1 MYYRACTD
9 LLIILSLNLYT
20 DSHMFVLR
28 VVIGMDISIS
38 GKIGNL
44 IGIKL
49 IVIPKVV
56 NYDMYIL

>member
-1 MYYRACTD
+1 
-9 LLIILSLNLYT
+9 
-20 DSHMFVLR
+20 MFVLR